1 MHASQSSPQ
10 QLAGEAVA
18 ILESISDGFYSVN
31 RDWEFTYV
39 NRQAELLLGVAR
51 EHILG
56 RSIWEAYPPLC
67 GTPFETAYRKAM
79 REEAAAE
86 VTAYYPEHDKWYG
99 VRIAPV
105 ATGLSFY
112 FRDVSAQV
120 KTEQALRESE
130 RNFRQMAESIPQIVW
145 IVDASGRGVYFNHQW
160 EAYTGVPI
168 DSTTPAHVAEQFVHP
183 EDRASTMEAW
193 NIAYERQ
200 CGFHV
205 EHRIRSAAGD
215 YRWFLVR
222 AKPYLN
228 DEGRIERWFG
238 TSTDIH
244 EEKLNKIALRE
255 SEERLRALLESVQ
268 AVERRHSF
276 QLALADRIRPLLD
289 SGEVTAAASELL
301 GKFIGCG
308 RVIYGEVDEAV
319 AYLALKRDWTDGSLA
334 SMTGAR
340 IRLDDFGSAIV
351 DVLRAG
357 RNVVVDDILADPAS
371 APHAAAYL
379 PTGIRAVLA
388 VPLMKDGR
396 LRAVLSLHHAE
407 ARHWTPDEIAMAE
420 DMVDRTWFAVESAR
434 VQAELRAERDQ
445 SRHIFDSMTEGF
457 ALLDSDWTIL
467 QINEIGAKLSHRTR
481 AELFGRTLWSAMP
494 DLAGGPVEELYR
506 RVQSSRRPDNLEYFQ
521 ALPDGAVAWLDIRAY
536 ALPEGRLA
544 VFFRDISERKSA
556 EEQLRTADRRKDEF
570 LAMLAH
576 ELRNPLAPI
585 GAAAHLLR
593 MGKMDEDRVR
603 QTSQIIGRQVDHMSH
618 LINDLLDVSR
628 VTRGLVELDN
638 APVDIRHVVLD
649 AIEQV
654 APLVQ
659 ARGHHLIPHIP
670 AESIIVMGD
679 KKRLVQ
685 VVTNILNNAAKY
697 TNEGGTITL
706 RSEVSA
712 GQVRID
718 VVDNGIGMTPD
729 LAAHAFD
736 LFSQAER
743 SSDRSAGGLGLG
755 LALVK
760 SLVELHGG
768 SVTCESAGL
777 GQGSRFSIFLP
788 RLAAVAA
795 PDSQRGADAQ
805 AGPSGDGL
813 GILVVD
819 DNADAAAMLAMV
831 LESAGHRV
839 AVEHSSRA
847 ALERAARE
855 RFDACVLDIGLPDID
870 GNELAQRLHAQ
881 PETASAVLIAVT
893 GYGHENDRRQAL
905 AAGFSHH
912 LVKPADT
919 GELMAILAEIG
930 KSREMRNQ

>member
-1 MHASQSSPQ
+1 MHDSQNSSQ
-10 QLAGEAVA
+10 QMAQEAVA

-39 NRQAELLLGVAR
+39 NQQAERLLGVAR

-79 REEAAAE
+79 HEQAAAE
-86 VTAYYPEHDKWYG
+86 VTSYYPDHQKWYQ

-145 IVDASGRGVYFNHQW
+145 IIDASGRGVYFNHQW

-168 DSTTPAHVAEQFVHP
+168 DSTTPAHVAEEFVHP
-183 EDRASTMEAW
+183 DDRAATMAAW
-193 NIAYERQ
+193 NIAYEERS
-200 CGFHV
+200 GFHV
-205 EHRIRSAAGD
+205 EHRIRSAAGG

-222 AKPYLN
+222 AEPYLGE
-228 DEGRIERWFG
+228 DGRIERWFG

-244 EEKLNKIALRE
+244 EEKVNKIALRE
-255 SEERLRALLESVQ
+255 SEERLRSLLESVQ
-268 AVERRHSF
+268 AAERRHAF

-289 SGEVTAAASELL
+289 PEEVTATASELL
-301 GKFIGCG
+301 GKAVGCG
-308 RVIYGEVDEAV
+308 RVVYGEADETAEH
-319 AYLALKRDWTDGSLA
+319 LALGRDWTDGSLG
-334 SMTGAR
+334 SMSGMR
-340 IRLDDFGSAIV
+340 LHLDDFGAAIV

-357 RNVVVDDILADPAS
+357 HNVVIDDILADPVGAR
-371 APHAAAYL
+371 HTAAYRAS
-379 PTGIRAVLA
+379 GIRAVLA
-388 VPLMKDGR
+388 IPLMKEGR

-407 ARHWTPDEIAMAE
+407 ARHWTPEQIAMAE

-434 VQAELRAERDQ
+434 AQAELRAERDQ

-467 QINEIGAKLSHRTR
+467 QINEIGAKLSHTTR
-481 AELFGRTLWSAMP
+481 AGLLGRKLWSAMP
-494 DLAGGPVEELYR
+494 ELADGPVEALYR
-506 RVQSSRRPDNLEYFQ
+506 RVQSSRLPANLEYLQ
-521 ALPDGAVAWLDIRAY
+521 LLPDGATWLDIRAY

-544 VFFRDISERKSA
+544 VFFRDITERKSA
-556 EEQLRTADRRKDEF
+556 EEKLREADRRKDEF

-593 MGKMDEDRVR
+593 MGKLDEDRVR
-603 QTSQIIGRQVDHMSH
+603 HTSQIIGRQVDHMSH

-638 APVDIRHVVLD
+638 AAVDLHQVVHE

-654 APLVQ
+654 SPLIQLRRHRLHTHMAPE
-659 ARGHHLIPHIP
+659 P
-670 AESIIVMGD
+670 ASVMGD
-679 KKRLVQ
+679 RKRLVQ

-697 TNEGGTITL
+697 TNEGGAITL
-706 RSEVSA
+706 SADVSA
-712 GQVRID
+712 TQVCIE
-718 VVDNGIGMTPD
+718 VADNGIGMTPD

-768 SVTCESAGL
+768 SVTCDSAGL
-777 GQGSRFSIFLP
+777 GKGSVFRVCLP
-788 RLAAVAA
+788 RLAAGAA
-795 PDSQRGADAQ
+795 AGAAHGTESAADP
-805 AGPSGDGL
+805 AGGGL
-813 GILVVD
+813 RVLVVD

-831 LESAGHRV
+831 LESLGHRV
-839 AVEHSSRA
+839 AVEHSSHA
-847 ALERAARE
+847 ALERARRE
-855 RFDACVLDIGLPDID
+855 RLDACVLDIGLPDVD
-870 GNELAQRLHAQ
+870 GYELARRLRAQ
-881 PETASAVLIAVT
+881 PETANAVLIAVT
-893 GYGHENDRRQAL
+893 GYGHESDRRRSL
-905 AAGFSHH
+905 AAGFTHH

-919 GELMAILAEIG
+919 GQLMAILAEIG
-930 KSREMRNQ
+930 KSREPRSQ

>member
-1 MHASQSSPQ
+1 MHAGQNSSQQ
-10 QLAGEAVA
+10 MAQEAVA

-31 RDWEFTYV
+31 RDWQFTYV
-39 NRQAELLLGVAR
+39 NREAERLLGVAR
-51 EHILG
+51 EQILG

-79 REEAAAE
+79 REQAAAQ
-86 VTAYYPEHDKWYG
+86 VTSYYPDHQKWYE

-105 ATGLSFY
+105 ASGLTFY

-160 EAYTGVPI
+160 EAHTGVPI
-168 DSTTPAHVAEQFVHP
+168 DSTTPAHVAEEFVHP
-183 EDRASTMEAW
+183 EDRAATMAAW
-193 NIAYERQ
+193 NIAYEERS
-200 CGFHV
+200 GFHV

-222 AKPYLN
+222 AEPYLGE
-228 DEGRIERWFG
+228 DGRIERWFG

-244 EEKLNKIALRE
+244 EEKLVKIALRE
-255 SEERLRALLESVQ
+255 SEERLRSLLESVR
-268 AVERRHSF
+268 AADRRHSF

-289 SGEVTAAASELL
+289 PEEVTAVASELL
-301 GKFIGCG
+301 GKSVGCG
-308 RVIYGEVDEAV
+308 RVVYGEADQTVGH
-319 AYLALKRDWTDGSLA
+319 LSLKRDWTDGNLV
-334 SMTGAR
+334 SMSGTR
-340 IRLDDFGSAIV
+340 LHLDDFGCAIV
-351 DVLRAG
+351 DVLRAR
-357 RNVVVDDILADPAS
+357 RNVVIDDILADPVGAR
-371 APHAAAYL
+371 HAAAYL
-379 PTGIRAVLA
+379 PAGIRAVLA
-388 VPLMKDGR
+388 IPLMKNGR

-407 ARHWTPDEIAMAE
+407 ARRWTPEQIAMAE
-420 DMVDRTWFAVESAR
+420 DMVDRTWSAVESAHA
-434 VQAELRAERDQ
+434 QAALRAERDQ

-457 ALLDSDWTIL
+457 ALLDSDWTVL
-467 QINEIGAKLSHRTR
+467 QVNEIGARLSYMTR
-481 AELFGRTLWSAMP
+481 AELLGRKLWSAMP
-494 DLAGGPVEELYR
+494 DLAGGPVEALYR
-506 RVQSSRRPDNLEYFQ
+506 RVQSSRQPDNLEYLQ
-521 ALPDGAVAWLDIRAY
+521 LIPDGATWLDIRAY

-556 EEQLRTADRRKDEF
+556 EDKLRDADRRKDEF

-593 MGKMDEDRVR
+593 MGKLDEDRVR
-603 QTSQIIGRQVDHMSH
+603 HTSQIIGRQVDHMSH

-638 APVDIRHVVLD
+638 AAVDIRQVVHE

-654 APLVQ
+654 APLIQ
-659 ARGHHLIPHIP
+659 ARRHRLHAQIAPGSSL
-670 AESIIVMGD
+670 VMGD
-679 KKRLVQ
+679 RKRLVQ
-685 VVTNILNNAAKY
+685 VVSNILNNAAKY
-697 TNEGGTITL
+697 TSEGGTITL
-706 RSEVSA
+706 SADISDALVCIEVA
-712 GQVRID
+712 
-718 VVDNGIGMTPD
+718 DNGIGMAPD

-768 SVTCESAGL
+768 SVTCASAGL
-777 GQGSRFSIFLP
+777 GEGSVFRVCLP
-788 RLAAVAA
+788 RLAGDAA
-795 PDSQRGADAQ
+795 AGGPDGNERA
-805 AGPSGDGL
+805 AGPAGGGL
-813 GILVVD
+813 RVLVVD

-831 LESAGHRV
+831 LESLGHRV
-839 AVEHSSRA
+839 AVEHSSLA
-847 ALERAARE
+847 ALERARRE
-855 RFDACVLDIGLPDID
+855 RLDACVLDIGLPDID
-870 GNELAQRLHAQ
+870 GYELARRLRAQ
-881 PETASAVLIAVT
+881 PESADAVLVAVT
-893 GYGHENDRRQAL
+893 GYGHESDRRRSL
-905 AAGFSHH
+905 AAGFAHH

-919 GELMAILAEIG
+919 GQLMAILAEVG
-930 KSREMRNQ
+930 KARELRNQ

>member
-1 MHASQSSPQ
+1 MHASHSPSQ
-10 QLAGEAVA
+10 QLADEAVA

-39 NRQAELLLGVAR
+39 NQQAERLLGVAR

-79 REEAAAE
+79 QEQAAAE

-105 ATGLSFY
+105 AAGLSFY

-130 RNFRQMAESIPQIVW
+130 RSFRQLAESIPQIVW

-168 DSTTPAHVAEQFVHP
+168 DSTTPADVAGEFVHP
-183 EDRASTMEAW
+183 EDRASTMAAW
-193 NIAYERQ
+193 NTAYEQ
-200 CGFHV
+200 HCGFHV
-205 EHRIRSAAGD
+205 EHRIRSAAGS

-222 AKPYLN
+222 AEPYLN
-228 DEGRIERWFG
+228 DEGRIDRWFG

-244 EEKLNKIALRE
+244 EEKLNKIALGA
-255 SEERLRALLESVQ
+255 SEERLRSLLASVQ
-268 AVERRHSF
+268 AAERRHSF

-289 SGEVTAAASELL
+289 PEEVTAAASELL
-301 GKFIGCG
+301 GKSIGCG
-308 RVIYGEVDEAV
+308 RVVYGEADETAEH
-319 AYLALKRDWTDGSLA
+319 LSLRPDWTDGSLA
-334 SMTGAR
+334 SMAGVR
-340 IRLDDFGSAIV
+340 LHLDDFGGAIV

-357 RNVVVDDILADPAS
+357 RHVVLDDILADPAS
-371 APHAAAYL
+371 APYAAAYL
-379 PTGIRAVLA
+379 PTGIRSVLA
-388 VPLMKDGR
+388 VPLMKEGR
-396 LRAVLSLHHAE
+396 LRAILSLHHGA
-407 ARHWTPDEIAMAE
+407 ARHWTPEQIAMAE

-434 VQAELRAERDQ
+434 AQAELRAERDQ
-445 SRHIFDSMTEGF
+445 SRQIFDSMTEGF

-467 QINEIGAKLSHRTR
+467 QVNEIGAKLSHRTR

-494 DLAGGPVEELYR
+494 VLAGGPVEALYR
-506 RVQSSRRPDNLEYFQ
+506 RVQSSRLPDNLEYFQ
-521 ALPDGAVAWLDIRAY
+521 VLPGAAAWLDIRAY
-536 ALPEGRLA
+536 PLPEGRLA
-544 VFFRDISERKSA
+544 VFFRDITERKAA
-556 EEQLRTADRRKDEF
+556 EDQLRDADRRKDEF

-593 MGKMDEDRVR
+593 MGKLEEDRVR
-603 QTSQIIGRQVDHMSH
+603 HTSQIIGRQVDHMSH

-654 APLVQ
+654 APLMQ
-659 ARGHHLIPHIP
+659 ARRHQLFPHIP

-685 VVTNILNNAAKY
+685 VVSNILNNAAKY

-706 RSEVSA
+706 GSEVSA
-712 GQVRID
+712 DQVCID
-718 VVDNGIGMTPD
+718 VSDNGIGMTPD

-768 SVTCESAGL
+768 GVTCHSAGL
-777 GQGSRFSIFLP
+777 GQGSRFSICLP
-788 RLAAVAA
+788 RLAAAA
-795 PDSQRGADAQ
+795 PPERRLGGDRQSGPA
-805 AGPSGDGL
+805 AGGL
-813 GILVVD
+813 RVLVVD

-831 LESAGHRV
+831 LESAGHQV
-839 AVEHSSRA
+839 AVEHGSRA
-847 ALERAARE
+847 ALERARRE

-870 GNELAQRLHAQ
+870 GNELAQRLRAQ
-881 PETASAVLIAVT
+881 PETAHAVLIAVT
-893 GYGHENDRRQAL
+893 GYGHENDRRQSL
-905 AAGFSHH
+905 AAGFTHH
-912 LVKPADT
+912 LVKPADA
-919 GELMAILAEIG
+919 GELMAILAGIG
-930 KSREMRNQ
+930 KPREMPGR